1 MVKHLRIEK
10 NGTYKYLRRVPERL
24 RSALGKSEIVKVLGR
39 SEPEAMRNYLPFHDH
54 VEHLLRST
62 KPSSASSDLWSL
74 KSSIEAQFIEAGLD
88 LHSKGRSSDEELA
101 RSEQADVILSRYPT
115 DPSTGQASPED
126 VSEVDSATVT
136 ALLNG
141 IQSIKAELT
150 VSQAFAFYLYEK
162 QEPDPYKRKKQL
174 QRFGRAER
182 NLLNVTKHD
191 VALTKVSR
199 AHARTLRDN
208 LLRQMASSSVKRN
221 INDVKAVFSL
231 AIEEH
236 DLNIN
241 NPFNKLRYPKPDDAA
256 IDLRHPLPVKVIQAM
271 YRDLENNRT
280 LQDIW
285 TLIHHSGAR
294 SAEVL
299 GLTLDDLFLDE
310 TIPYFEIKPQG
321 LRSVKDRSRIRK
333 VPLIGRALVVARR
346 LKLSTSETSAIFPQY
361 AESSRHDNFSQV
373 TRRRLRKYTD
383 NPKHVVY
390 SLRHNMK
397 DALRAAGVGERVE
410 LALLGHSSEKS
421 ASSQYGSGVGL
432 EELRDALLK
441 IDFKLPDLT

>member
-10 NGTYKYLRRVPERL
+10 NGTYKYRRRVPERL
-24 RSALGKSEIVKVLGR
+24 QSALGKSEIVKVLGR
-39 SEPEAMRNYLPFHDH
+39 SESEAMRNYLPFHDH

-74 KSSIEAQFIEAGLD
+74 KSSIEAKFIEAGLD

-101 RSEQADVILSRYPT
+101 RSEQADVILSRYPI
-115 DPSTGQASPED
+115 DPSTGQPSPED

-150 VSQAFAFYLYEK
+150 VSQAFAFYLSEK

-182 NLLNVTKHD
+182 NLLNVTRHD
-191 VALTKVSR
+191 IALTNVTR
-199 AHARTLRDN
+199 AHARALRDK
-208 LLRQMASSSVKRN
+208 LLKQMSPPSAKRN

-236 DLNIN
+236 DINTN
-241 NPFNKLRYPKPDDAA
+241 NPFKKLKYPKPSDAA
-256 IDLRHPLPVKVIQAM
+256 VDLRHPLPAQVIQAM
-271 YRDLENNRT
+271 YHDLRNNQV

-285 TLIHHSGAR
+285 TLIHHSGAQ

-299 GLTLDDLFLDE
+299 GLTADDLFLDE
-310 TIPYFEIKPQG
+310 SIPYFEIKPHG

-333 VPLIGRALVVARR
+333 VPLVGRALSVASR
-346 LKLSTSETSAIFPQY
+346 LKVVTPDSAALFPQY
-361 AESSRHDNFSQV
+361 AESSRHDNFSQA

-397 DALRAAGVGERVE
+397 DALRAAKVGVRVE
-410 LALLGHSSEKS
+410 LALLGHSNEKS

-441 IDFKLPDLT
+441 INFDAPDLT